1 MTSTRDYTR
10 RTTDDRAELER
21 LRAEVEEWRKRFE
34 EGEIRAAAFVN
45 SGGEVANAELLVFDP
60 GDTTGPPSAP
70 ARSIEAGRI
79 AVFDVDAVGAGGNH
93 VLVVSAD
100 RPVAVGIGVTAP
112 DALAASA
119 AVPDAA

>member
-1 MTSTRDYTR
+1 M
-10 RTTDDRAELER
+10 
-21 LRAEVEEWRKRFE
+21 
-34 EGEIRAAAFVN
+34 N
-45 SGGEVANAELLVFDP
+45 PGGGTANAELLVYDA

-70 ARSIEAGRI
+70 GRSIEAGRI

-100 RPVAVGIGVTAP
+100 RPVVVGVGVSVP

-119 AVPDAA
+119 AVPDTA